1 MRSINSWFSFSFN
14 HFLLLFVVYYAL
26 GFIELCIVF
35 FLFSLPVTVL
45 CILVVF
51 FYSFACWAGQQQP
64 AMVTHGQ
71 SPQVAMAPTSSLLHP
86 STSNSSRPLTT
97 PVSPV
102 PKAPKSPSKSS
113 ASPSTFPSKPIRP
126 APHWPT
132 DEELLKDDDE
142 EVKSLNFYSSCK
154 RTKYFL
160 SDSVCSRLF
169 TCSDFFF
176 LLLSSVPP
184 AAWFTLH
191 YPPLSLPSLFC
202 YFYACLSNVPV
213 KRKLVCCVSFV
224 LHSQGVSGEVSNDDS
239 DLWRIDG
246 TTTTILS
253 RSGSRLGQGELQVPP
268 PVLPKL
274 RRDSGLP
281 ILESRPSFSRVQ
293 VFIVFLDSNLILPFP
308 LGDGRMRGTIAC
320 NFISF
325 IHSRFFIYLF
335 VVIFLR
341 LLLSALSLFLHVF
354 SRTTRLSIA
363 RHVKTASVRIPPSS
377 R

>member
-14 HFLLLFVVYYAL
+14 HFLLLFVAYYAL

-160 SDSVCSRLF
+160 LDC
-169 TCSDFFF
+169 
-176 LLLSSVPP
+176 LLSVV
-184 AAWFTLH
+184 H
-191 YPPLSLPSLFC
+191 LFRLIFF
-202 YFYACLSNVPV
+202 YFYHQFHL
-213 KRKLVCCVSFV
+213 
-224 LHSQGVSGEVSNDDS
+224 
-239 DLWRIDG
+239 
-246 TTTTILS
+246 
-253 RSGSRLGQGELQVPP
+253 RLGSP
-268 PVLPKL
+268 
-274 RRDSGLP
+274 
-281 ILESRPSFSRVQ
+281 
-293 VFIVFLDSNLILPFP
+293 FI
-308 LGDGRMRGTIAC
+308 
-320 NFISF
+320 
-325 IHSRFFIYLF
+325 
-335 VVIFLR
+335 
-341 LLLSALSLFLHVF
+341 
-354 SRTTRLSIA
+354 TRLSLSPPFFVIFTRVFQTYQLKQNLCVA
-363 RHVKTASVRIPPSS
+363 FRLFFIRRVSAVR
-377 R
+377 